1 VQNVGEAL
9 DGDDI
14 LPDFRLFLAELFA
27 SS

>member
-9 DGDDI
+9 DGDHV
-14 LPDFRLFLAELFA
+14 LPDFRLFLAELCA